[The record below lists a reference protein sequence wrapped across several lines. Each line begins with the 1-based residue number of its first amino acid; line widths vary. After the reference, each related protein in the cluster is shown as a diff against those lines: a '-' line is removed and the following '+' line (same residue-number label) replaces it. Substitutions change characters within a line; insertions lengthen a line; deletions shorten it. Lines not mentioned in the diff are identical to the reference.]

1 MLEVNVDTGSYIYQ
15 HVFLTGFFLE
25 IQGCGF
31 YGHGRKLVYL
41 LAIINL

>member
-25 IQGCGF
+25 IQAPGS
-31 YGHGRKLVYL
+31 YGHCCKLVYL

>member
-25 IQGCGF
+25 IQAPGFCG
-31 YGHGRKLVYL
+31 HCRR
-41 LAIINL
+41 LAIFNL